1 MSRAPAPPATLIALA
16 APQLPAT
23 VRASPAPLFRM
34 DVVDRDTGRWL
45 PAYRHRHGEWIA
57 GIPGHRYAIRL
68 VNTTGERLLVV
79 LSVDGVNAVT
89 GETAHASR
97 AGYVLEPWQTAAI
110 TGRRKSYSKVAQFVF
125 TALADSC
132 AARKSRPGR
141 RATRAMPSARG
152 KRRRNG
158 SARGMAGANGLRP
171 AARTSSAPAA
181 ARPSSPG
188 CATTRRTHWPSAASC
203 RTAIPAGGRKRHGSS
218 PAAASCP
225 IRPAGTGTAV
235 ESSRAQKNGPA
246 CCRPVPSWY
255 ARPRGYPARGPGTL
269 S

>member
-1 MSRAPAPPATLIALA
+1 MSRAPALPATLIALA

-23 VRASPAPLFRM
+23 VRASPVPLVRM

-68 VNTTGERLLVV
+68 ANTTGERLLVV

-97 AGYVLEPWQTAAI
+97 AGYVLEPWQTAGI
-110 TGRRKSYSKVAQFVF
+110 TGWRKSYSEVAQFVF

-132 AARKSRPGR
+132 AARTGHPDDVGTIGIAVFRGQRPVHR
-141 RATRAMPSARG
+141 PAPVAP
-152 KRRRNG
+152 
-158 SARGMAGANGLRP
+158 P
-171 AARTSSAPAA
+171 AARAQV
-181 ARPSSPG
+181 PSG
-188 CATTRRTHWPSAASC
+188 
-203 RTAIPAGGRKRHGSS
+203 TAGHAGGRKRHGSS
-218 PAAASCP
+218 PTATSCP

-235 ESSRAQKNGPA
+235 EGSCAQKKNGPA